1 MQCETRSVLLIHSC
15 KLVDKV
21 VSRDKDKNFAR
32 EKDLMLTYENE
43 GNFVCAV

>member
-1 MQCETRSVLLIHSC
+1 MQCETHSVLLIHSC

-21 VSRDKDKNFAR
+21 VSRGKDKNFAR
-32 EKDLMLTYENE
+32 EKAYENE